1 MNAPELCQQLQ
12 DGDATPDDLKSFLAT
27 GAGGRGFFKAYFG
40 GDEWTCADAA
50 EPPAALTTAIA
61 ASTPATLDMMLM
73 SIVTGAATSDAG
85 PSCRRA
91 TLLVNVLWDE
101 LEDLRISTLALKDAV
116 GEKLGSGEALTGWD
130 ANYEMAKDE
139 WTGILGLVKYD
150 GEQLQRVSD
159 ALKEVGT
166 EEVSF
171 EGKGAISVDDGSEVL
186 SVGDKAKAR
195 KIKEL
200 EEQLAL
206 LKDGPGKYER

>member
-1 MNAPELCQQLQ
+1 MP
-12 DGDATPDDLKSFLAT
+12 
-27 GAGGRGFFKAYFG
+27 GR
-40 GDEWTCADAA
+40 
-50 EPPAALTTAIA
+50 PAA
-61 ASTPATLDMMLM
+61 
-73 SIVTGAATSDAG
+73 
-85 PSCRRA
+85 RA

-116 GEKLGSGEALTGWD
+116 GEKLGSGDALTGWD

-171 EGKGAISVDDGSEVL
+171 EGKGAISVDDGERGPLGRRQGRGEEDQGAGGAARLAERRAGEIRKVSCSL
-186 SVGDKAKAR
+186 SQA
-195 KIKEL
+195 
-200 EEQLAL
+200 
-206 LKDGPGKYER
+206 